1 MHNLFLLL
9 LLPSV
14 VFGAKA
20 PNFVIIYADDL
31 GYSQLSVPMMKDKPE
46 YAHPLHQTPN
56 IAKLAKR
63 GNALFKCLCAIAG
76 VHAIACKYSIRNDY
90 RACRVYFD
98 PRCCDEQAR
107 DRHGQELVDCR
118 ND

>member
-31 GYSQLSVPMMKDKPE
+31 GYSQLSVPMMKGKPE
-46 YAHPLHQTPN
+46 YAHSRLRYMKRQTV
-56 IAKLAKR
+56 KR
-63 GNALFKCLCAIAG
+63 TGFK
-76 VHAIACKYSIRNDY
+76 N
-90 RACRVYFD
+90 
-98 PRCCDEQAR
+98 
-107 DRHGQELVDCR
+107 
-118 ND
+118 